1 MALRRHRLP
10 RFWLGLTLGL
20 VLSAVGATYVWERQL
35 PTRLAAAIARGD
47 LDACLRYSDQL
58 AALRWLGGGTP
69 SEQARCRRLKALE
82 LWRQQQ
88 WAGAMA
94 LQLQLVNSTAAS
106 EADRLQ
112 LQRWEDAL
120 QQHAL
125 ERFQQGDL
133 NGALALLEPIGENH
147 KQGGNSLG
155 DNLRE
160 IWSSNRYQLERARK
174 LVQQQRWWEATDAL
188 NRIDHPWWKQQSR
201 TLRKTTEAGIDK
213 LDAEHRDHDSH
224 GSLPHT
230 VPAEQLDSLVQQR
243 ISGGMDE
250 WAAFQSAC
258 KALGG
263 QVIEAGP
270 DSACRRRP

>member
-20 VLSAVGATYVWERQL
+20 VLSGVGATYIWERQL
-35 PTRLAAAIARGD
+35 PGRLSDAIARGD

-69 SEQARCRRLKALE
+69 TEQARCRRLKAQE

-88 WAGAMA
+88 WSRALA

-106 EADRLQ
+106 SADRQQ

-120 QQHAL
+120 QQRAL
-125 ERFQQGDL
+125 QRFQQGDL

-147 KQGGNSLG
+147 KQAGNSLG

-174 LVQQQRWWEATDAL
+174 LVNQQRWWEAVDAL
-188 NRIDHPWWKQQSR
+188 NRIDHPWWKR
-201 TLRKTTEAGIDK
+201 
-213 LDAEHRDHDSH
+213 HSH

-230 VPAEQLDSLVQQR
+230 VPAQQLDALVQQR
-243 ISGGMDE
+243 IAGGMDE
-250 WAAFQSAC
+250 WSAFQSAC
-258 KALGG
+258 RALGG
-263 QVIEAGP
+263 QVVEAGP
-270 DSACRRRP
+270 ESACRR

>member
-20 VLSAVGATYVWERQL
+20 VLSGAGATAVWERQL
-35 PTRLAAAIARGD
+35 PARITAAIARGD

-69 SEQARCRRLKALE
+69 SEQAHCRRLKAQQ
-82 LWRQQQ
+82 LWQQQQ
-88 WAGAMA
+88 WSKALA

-106 EADRLQ
+106 TADRQQ
-112 LQRWEDAL
+112 LQRWEDDLQRGAL
-120 QQHAL
+120 QRF
-125 ERFQQGDL
+125 ERGDL
-133 NGALALLEPIGENH
+133 NGALSLLEAIGENH

-174 LVQQQRWWEATDAL
+174 LVQQQRWWEAVDAL
-188 NRIDHPWWKQQSR
+188 NRIDHPWWKAQSQE
-201 TLRKTTEAGIDK
+201 LRRTTEAGIAV
-213 LDAEHRDHDSH
+213 LDADHREHDSH

-230 VPAEQLDSLVQQR
+230 VPAQQLDAQVQQR
-243 ISGGMDE
+243 IAAGMDE
-250 WAAFQSAC
+250 WSAFLSAC

-263 QVIEAGP
+263 RVIEAGP
-270 DSACRRRP
+270 ESACRR

>member
-35 PTRLAAAIARGD
+35 PGRLTQAIQRGD

-58 AALRWLGGGTP
+58 EALRWLGGGTP
-69 SEQARCRRLKALE
+69 SEQARCRRLKAKQ
-82 LWRQQQ
+82 LWEQQQ
-88 WAGAMA
+88 WSRALA
-94 LQLQLVNSTAAS
+94 LQLRLVNSTAAS
-106 EADRLQ
+106 MADRLQ
-112 LQRWEDAL
+112 LQRWEDQL
-120 QQHAL
+120 QQQAL
-125 ERFQQGDL
+125 RRFQQGDL

-174 LVQQQRWWEATDAL
+174 LVNQQRWWEAVDAL
-188 NRIDHPWWKQQSR
+188 NRIDHPWWKEQSR
-201 TLRKTTEAGIDK
+201 SLRQATEAGVAR
-213 LDAEHRDHDSH
+213 LDQHHREKDSH

-230 VPAEQLDSLVQQR
+230 VPAGELDALVQR
-243 ISGGMDE
+243 RMAEGLDE

-258 KALGG
+258 RSLGG
-263 QVIEAGP
+263 RVVEAGP
-270 DSACRRRP
+270 ESACRR